1 LEQFRRFIASAVGPE
16 VKEEDVHVFAQ
27 AFQLDQ
33 LKEAKETFAVL
44 ERATLI
50 SALVQW
56 GGYVLKA
63 VLVLVGF
70 LLARRAMLRIMA
82 ATPIEE
88 EEMEAP
94 KPSTAEMRKRQIA
107 EEVENLSQQQP
118 EAVASLLRAW
128 MTESE
133 E

>member
-1 LEQFRRFIASAVGPE
+1 
-16 VKEEDVHVFAQ
+16 
-27 AFQLDQ
+27 
-33 LKEAKETFAVL
+33 
-44 ERATLI
+44 
-50 SALVQW
+50 
-56 GGYVLKA
+56 VLKA